1 MIKKVILISGK
12 AGAGK
17 DTLGDLIKHDL
28 ETAGYRV
35 LLTHYA
41 DLLKHICAKF
51 FDWDGQKNEAG
62 RTLLQYV
69 GTDVIRRRRP
79 SFWVDFIVDI
89 LNLFDDKWDY
99 VVIPDCRFPN
109 EISVL
114 KNEGFD
120 VVHIHVTRDSASNLN
135 ASQQQHASET
145 SLDNEQPDYVVH
157 NDGTIADLHSS
168 YTLVFDNDP
177 GVIRL

>member
-17 DTLGDLIKHDL
+17 DTLGNLIKHDL
-28 ETAGYRV
+28 ETHGYRV

-41 DLLKHICAKF
+41 DLLKYICEKF

-62 RTLLQYV
+62 RSLLQYV
-69 GTDVIRRRRP
+69 GTDVIRKRRP

-89 LNLFDDKWDY
+89 LNMFDDKWDY
-99 VVIPDCRFPN
+99 VIIPDCRFPN

-114 KNEGFD
+114 RDEGFD
-120 VVHIHVTRDSASNLN
+120 VVHIQVTRDMVSNLS

-145 SLDNEQPDYVVH
+145 ALDDEKPDYVVR
-157 NDGTIADLHSS
+157 NDGSIADLHNG
-168 YTLVFDNDP
+168 YMLVFDDDP